1 MKSAGAISRPGIV
14 LGVATPLMGEG
25 GGGGVKM
32 TFSTTD
38 QSSQPLWPG
47 SFLKK
52 KALLVLLSDA
62 LHW

>member
-1 MKSAGAISRPGIV
+1 MKSAGAISRPRIV
-14 LGVATPLMGEG
+14 LGVATPLMVE